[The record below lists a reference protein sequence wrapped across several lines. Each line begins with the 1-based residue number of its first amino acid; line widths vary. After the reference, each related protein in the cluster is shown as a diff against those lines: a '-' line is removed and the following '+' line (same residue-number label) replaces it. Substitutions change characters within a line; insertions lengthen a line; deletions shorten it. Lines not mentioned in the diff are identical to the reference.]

1 MAVPVRRVLLRPLRG
16 ILTQIPGSGVA
27 SSGCRQLSVG
37 LRVPVVQKPNEA
49 VLESPSPWRLLGAVF
64 VQRLAVLSRD
74 RSPIEK
80 DFAELL
86 KQTELERSLLA
97 DHELRLLEDAER
109 VSRKQEEDYDSD
121 EDSGQDIVTAQDLE
135 DTWDQKLRQFKPAQR
150 VTGSIQKQ
158 LLNSEADKKA
168 DRTCLERCLADS
180 LVLLVKEKI
189 GSEDVWLLPQ
199 VQWEN
204 GETLRETAERA
215 LTTLTGNSIKAT
227 FLGNAPCGVYKYKFP
242 KDIRTE
248 SCVGAKVFFFK
259 ALLGSGDLAPNKKGS
274 HVWVSKT
281 ELQDYLKPQYLEQ
294 VGRFMVD
301 L

>member
-1 MAVPVRRVLLRPLRG
+1 MAAPVGRVLLRPLRR

-27 SSGCRQLSVG
+27 SSGCRHLSVG
-37 LRVPVVQKPNEA
+37 LRVPAVQKPNEA

-64 VQRLAVLSRD
+64 VQRLAVISRD
-74 RSPIEK
+74 RSSIEK

-150 VTGSIQKQ
+150 LT
-158 LLNSEADKKA
+158 EADKKA
-168 DRTCLERCLADS
+168 DRTCLERCLEDS

-242 KDIRTE
+242 KDVRTE

-259 ALLGSGDLAPNKKGS
+259 ALLGSGDLAPNKKGG

>member
-1 MAVPVRRVLLRPLRG
+1 M
-16 ILTQIPGSGVA
+16 
-27 SSGCRQLSVG
+27 
-37 LRVPVVQKPNEA
+37 
-49 VLESPSPWRLLGAVF
+49 
-64 VQRLAVLSRD
+64 QRLAVISRD

-150 VTGSIQKQ
+150 LT
-158 LLNSEADKKA
+158 EADKKA
-168 DRTCLERCLADS
+168 DRTCLERCLEDS

-242 KDIRTE
+242 KDVRTE

-259 ALLGSGDLAPNKKGS
+259 ALLGSGDIAPNKKGG
-274 HVWVSKT
+274 HVWVSKS

>member
-1 MAVPVRRVLLRPLRG
+1 M
-16 ILTQIPGSGVA
+16 
-27 SSGCRQLSVG
+27 
-37 LRVPVVQKPNEA
+37 
-49 VLESPSPWRLLGAVF
+49 
-64 VQRLAVLSRD
+64 QRLAVISRD

-150 VTGSIQKQ
+150 LT
-158 LLNSEADKKA
+158 EADKKA

-242 KDIRTE
+242 KDVRTE

-259 ALLGSGDLAPNKKGS
+259 ALLGSGDIAPNKKGG
-274 HVWVSKT
+274 HVWVSKS

>member
-1 MAVPVRRVLLRPLRG
+1 MAAPVRRVLLRPLWG

-27 SSGCRQLSVG
+27 SGGCRQFSVG
-37 LRVPVVQKPNEA
+37 LRVPAVQKPNEA

-64 VQRLAVLSRD
+64 VQRLAVISRD

-150 VTGSIQKQ
+150 LT
-158 LLNSEADKKA
+158 EADKKA

-242 KDIRTE
+242 KDVRTE

-259 ALLGSGDLAPNKKGS
+259 ALLGSGDIAPNKKGG
-274 HVWVSKT
+274 HVWVSKS

>member
-1 MAVPVRRVLLRPLRG
+1 MAVPVSGVLLRPLRG
-16 ILTQIPGSGVA
+16 IVTQIPGSGAA

-37 LRVPVVQKPNEA
+37 LRVPAIQKPEEA
-49 VLESPSPWRLLGAVF
+49 VLESRSPWRLLGAVF
-64 VQRLAVLSRD
+64 VQRPAVISRD
-74 RSPIEK
+74 RSPIEM

-86 KQTELERSLLA
+86 QQTELERSLLA

-135 DTWDQKLRQFKPAQR
+135 DTWDQKLRQFKPAPR
-150 VTGSIQKQ
+150 VT
-158 LLNSEADKKA
+158 ETDKKA

-189 GSEDVWLLPQ
+189 GSGDVWLLPQ
-199 VQWEN
+199 VQWDN

-215 LTTLTGNSIKAT
+215 LTSLTGNSIKAT

-242 KDIRTE
+242 KDVRTE
-248 SCVGAKVFFFK
+248 SCVGAKVFFFR
-259 ALLGSGDLAPNKKGS
+259 ALLDSGDLAPNKKGG

-281 ELQDYLKPQYLEQ
+281 ELQDYLNPRYLEQ
-294 VGRFMVD
+294 VSRFMVD

>member
-1 MAVPVRRVLLRPLRG
+1 MAVPVSRALLRPLRG
-16 ILTQIPGSGVA
+16 IVTQIPRSGVTR
-27 SSGCRQLSVG
+27 SGCRQLSVG
-37 LRVPVVQKPNEA
+37 LRVPAIQKPEEA
-49 VLESPSPWRLLGAVF
+49 VLESRSPWRLLGAVF
-64 VQRLAVLSRD
+64 VQRPAVISRD

-86 KQTELERSLLA
+86 QQTELERSLLA

-135 DTWDQKLRQFKPAQR
+135 DTWDQKLRQFKPAPR

-189 GSEDVWLLPQ
+189 GSGDVWLLPQ

-242 KDIRTE
+242 KDVRTE

-259 ALLGSGDLAPNKKGS
+259 ALLDSGDLAPNKKGG

-281 ELQDYLKPQYLEQ
+281 ELQDYLNPRYLEQ
-294 VGRFMVD
+294 VSRFMVD